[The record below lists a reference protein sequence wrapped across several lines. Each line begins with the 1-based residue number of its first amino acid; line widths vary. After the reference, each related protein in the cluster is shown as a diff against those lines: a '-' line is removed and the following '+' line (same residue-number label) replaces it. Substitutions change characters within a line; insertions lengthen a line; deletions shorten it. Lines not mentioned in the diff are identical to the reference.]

1 MQFSILAGS
10 SANRLFSLETTMTK
24 TQIDRLGARLKK
36 AQFEDADLRLL
47 DGYRRSFADAYNAVV
62 LAIRETL
69 LLQPTGRP
77 SKSTPSIVEK
87 LGRESIRLSQ
97 MQDIAGCRVVVSD
110 FSEQELVVSKLH
122 SHFDT
127 AVVIDRRKK
136 PSHGYRAVHII
147 VTTCERNVEIQVRTA
162 LQHRWAEFS
171 EKLADVRD
179 PAFKYGGGEETLRR
193 QLFDISDL
201 VGAIESLEEQLRD
214 MSRGQIASAPG
225 MMVRIDPVVQ
235 EVKDQVDQTRRKLD
249 AILIKM
255 IDEVK
260 KAD

>member
-1 MQFSILAGS
+1 
-10 SANRLFSLETTMTK
+10 MTK